1 MIRKANHLR
10 SRGTCWLCAVRQPMW
25 GQPPPAVVAASN
37 DAHRC
42 GTPPFENRKGW
53 GSLDIG
59 NAGKEREVERGIV
72 PRFGSLILECR
83 RFRELHKKRASTS
96 FADEFGT
103 AEAVP

>member
-1 MIRKANHLR
+1 
-10 SRGTCWLCAVRQPMW
+10 MW

-72 PRFGSLILECR
+72 PRFGSLYLECNQEVQGIAQETGIDKFR
-83 RFRELHKKRASTS
+83 R
-96 FADEFGT
+96 
-103 AEAVP
+103 

>member
-1 MIRKANHLR
+1 MMHTI
-10 SRGTCWLCAVRQPMW
+10 
-25 GQPPPAVVAASN
+25 VVP
-37 DAHRC
+37 HRL
-42 GTPPFENRKGW
+42 NRKGW
-53 GSLDIG
+53 GSLDIA